1 MRKRLE
7 NVFNLLKRGKAEKA
21 GNKQERNVRPGWV
34 KKCEQEVDQLLT
46 GYHKENIAFHA
57 LKKS

>member
-1 MRKRLE
+1 MLG
-7 NVFNLLKRGKAEKA
+7 LDGS
-21 GNKQERNVRPGWV
+21 
-34 KKCEQEVDQLLT
+34 KKSEQEVDQLLT